1 MIYYGKTKLT
11 VEEIAKQTG
20 VIRPTVY
27 RLLK

>member
-1 MIYYGKTKLT
+1 MGKTKLT

>member
-1 MIYYGKTKLT
+1 MGKTKFT

>member
-1 MIYYGKTKLT
+1 MEQTKLT

-20 VIRPTVY
+20 VNRPTVY

>member
-1 MIYYGKTKLT
+1 MGQTKLT

-20 VIRPTVY
+20 VNRPTVY